1 MGKISEKKFE
11 KHFKAACK
19 KKHKKKTLRKEID
32 ELVKSIVI
40 DELKKHGDDGMEKI
54 VIDNVSIEILSE
66 PPPSTASSVQPASMA
81 SATAAST
88 NCFYYCYVI
97 GGKRICRKICW

>member
-1 MGKISEKKFE
+1 MGKITKKKFD
-11 KHFKAACK
+11 KHFKDACK

-32 ELVKSIVI
+32 ELVKSIAI
-40 DELKKHGDDGMEKI
+40 DELEKHGDDGMEKI

-66 PPPSTASSVQPASMA
+66 LPSTTESGVQPEGMAAAAAASS
-81 SATAAST
+81 

-97 GGKRICRKICW
+97 GGTRICRKICW

>member
-1 MGKISEKKFE
+1 MGNITKKKFE
-11 KHFKAACK
+11 KHFKEACK

-32 ELVKSIVI
+32 ELMKSIAI
-40 DELKKHGDDGMEKI
+40 KELEAHGEEGMEKI

-66 PPPSTASSVQPASMA
+66 LPTSTASGEKPESMA
-81 SATAAST
+81 SASAAAS

-97 GGKRICRKICW
+97 GGTRICRKICL